1 MAIVIV
7 HLLAVIYLTGS
18 NVFNIIAYKNVCI
31 IMPPS
36 NIGTENLQQHGA
48 YDDKSAQTFAAVSV

>member
-18 NVFNIIAYKNVCI
+18 NVFNTIAYKNVCI
-31 IMPPS
+31 ITPPS
-36 NIGTENLQQHGA
+36 NIGTENLQRGA